1 MCGWN
6 GESTCHDRCSGACQ
20 RAVELSVE
28 LVTKGTKRDA
38 AYDRDPT
45 GHPDETRFDTVS
57 YDEVLRHGLE
67 IMDSSAIEFSK
78 SHAMLT
84 LLSET

>member
-1 MCGWN
+1 M
-6 GESTCHDRCSGACQ
+6 
-20 RAVELSVE
+20 E

>member
-1 MCGWN
+1 M
-6 GESTCHDRCSGACQ
+6 
-20 RAVELSVE
+20 E

-67 IMDSSAIEFSK
+67 IMDSAAIEFSK
-78 SHAMLT
+78 SHAMLS

>member
-1 MCGWN
+1 M
-6 GESTCHDRCSGACQ
+6 
-20 RAVELSVE
+20 E

-57 YDEVLRHGLE
+57 YDEVLRRGLE

>member
-6 GESTCHDRCSGACQ
+6 GESTCHDRYSGACQ

-45 GHPDETRFDTVS
+45 GHPDETRFDTLS